1 MLGKHSAEYMKI
13 LGINFGHDASIAL
26 FGQGGLVEFEEL
38 ERTSRLKHH
47 FGLRAEYLERFLSRL
62 GMTFA
67 DVELAALSGTQ
78 LWSMAH
84 SDDIRLERGWTDAH
98 GAYCESY
105 EAWRQDTFLDGTIV
119 EPYFAEHAK
128 IQGLNRL
135 SASPTRVK
143 FDCSFLRGPSCEPA
157 DILELVNDLM
167 HLAADVQK
175 RIKSNY
181 FCPYSLTINGLTK
194 PAFYVDHHICHAF
207 YGHYYSGSKDSLVC
221 THDGGF
227 PAFPFVSGGIYLS
240 REESGI
246 LPIVSHQLALGT
258 IYDAIAGAVG
268 VGDAGKLM
276 GLSAYASPSRE
287 TVRLVADC
295 LDAFAQANVASPKAG
310 RNVEEMIDFSR
321 TAAVVNTLQEWSLR
335 DQSLRSS
342 AMEKFTFSMSDPP
355 LAAQAASNTQFL
367 VQTIFVSMLTRVAR
381 TVSDRFSNIQCL
393 NLTGGFALN
402 CPTNFQLQ
410 QQCLDLTINPL
421 PAAGDTGLA
430 LGASAAV
437 SDFLGIPL
445 DRAVETTGT
454 KAAFPPL
461 SMAPWAIP
469 SSRGEQI
476 MRIGVEPNGVPE
488 FIAERLGSGDVLC
501 IHRGRSEVGP
511 RALGHR
517 SIIAL
522 AESETNRDRI
532 NLAKGREPWR
542 PLAPIVR
549 MEDFHDYFD
558 GTVQMGRFMMF
569 TVGVLSGGIPAVT
582 HVDGTARVQCIDSSD
597 SWLHPALGFL
607 KAAGHHPV
615 IINTSFNCAGEPIV
629 ETLDD
634 AISSFLRMRF
644 DFLVTELGVFS
655 SAADPG

>member
-1 MLGKHSAEYMKI
+1 MKI

-26 FGQGGLVEFEEL
+26 FDGGSLVAFEEL
-38 ERTSRLKHH
+38 ERTTRLKYH
-47 FGLRAEYLERFLSRL
+47 FGLRTEYLTNFLSRL

-67 DVELAALSGTQ
+67 NVELAALSGTQ
-78 LWSMAH
+78 LWAMAH
-84 SDDIRLERGWTDAH
+84 SDDICVNRGWTGTHA
-98 GAYCESY
+98 AYCEFY
-105 EAWRQDTFLDGTIV
+105 EAWRQERFIDGAIV
-119 EPYFAEHAK
+119 EPYFAEHIR
-128 IQGLNRL
+128 IQGLDRL
-135 SASPTRVK
+135 SPSPIRVK
-143 FDCSFLRGPSCEPA
+143 FDCSFLSGPSCEPA
-157 DILELVNDLM
+157 HVLELVNELN
-167 HLAADVQK
+167 HLTTDVQK
-175 RIKSNY
+175 RVKSNY
-181 FCPYSLTINGLTK
+181 FCPYSLTMGGVSK

-207 YGHYYSGSKDSLVC
+207 YGHYYSGSKDALVC

-240 REESGI
+240 QEDSGI

-258 IYDAIAGAVG
+258 IYDAIADAVG

-276 GLSAYASPSRE
+276 GLSAYASPSSE

-310 RNVEEMIDFSR
+310 LYVKEMIDFSR
-321 TAAVVNTLQEWSLR
+321 IMTVVNALLKLSVK
-335 DQSLRSS
+335 DQSLCGN
-342 AMEKFTFSMSDPP
+342 AMEKFTFSMRDAG
-355 LAAQAASNTQFL
+355 LAAQTASNTQFL

-381 TVSDRFSNIQCL
+381 TLGDSFSNIQCL

-402 CPTNFQLQ
+402 CPTNSQLQ
-410 QQCLDLTINPL
+410 QQCANLNVNPL

-445 DRAVETTGT
+445 DRAIETAGNN
-454 KAAFPPL
+454 AAFPPL
-461 SMAPWAIP
+461 SIAPLAIP
-469 SSRGEQI
+469 PSRTERVTRVEI
-476 MRIGVEPNGVPE
+476 EPSRIPE
-488 FIAERLGSGDVLC
+488 FIAERLGYGDVLC

-522 AESETNRDRI
+522 AERVENRDRI

-569 TVGVLSGGIPAVT
+569 TVRVLNRHIPAVT
-582 HVDGTARVQCIDSSD
+582 HVDGTARVQCIDTSD
-597 SWLHPALGFL
+597 CWLEPALRFL
-607 KAAGHHPV
+607 KGAGHQPV

-629 ETLDD
+629 ETLDN
-634 AISSFLRMRF
+634 AINSFLRMRL
-644 DFLVTELGVFS
+644 DFLVTESGIFS
-655 SAADPG
+655 STAASS